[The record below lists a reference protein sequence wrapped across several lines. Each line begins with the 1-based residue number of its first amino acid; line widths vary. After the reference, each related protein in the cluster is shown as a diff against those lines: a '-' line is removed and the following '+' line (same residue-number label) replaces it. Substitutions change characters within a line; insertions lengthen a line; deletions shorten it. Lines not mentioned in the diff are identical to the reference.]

1 MIVCEV
7 FDQTAYARVLVLQ
20 RWDGFASWVP
30 RLSVQPSAILRMG
43 LRDRA
48 NSRLSEGEY
57 SALPTAPTENLVQG
71 GRVLI

>member
-1 MIVCEV
+1 MCEV
-7 FDQTAYARVLVLQ
+7 FDQTAYTRILVLQ
-20 RWDGFASWVP
+20 IWDGFASWVP
-30 RLSVQPSAILRMG
+30 RLSFQPSAIPRMG

-48 NSRLSEGEY
+48 DTRLSEGEY